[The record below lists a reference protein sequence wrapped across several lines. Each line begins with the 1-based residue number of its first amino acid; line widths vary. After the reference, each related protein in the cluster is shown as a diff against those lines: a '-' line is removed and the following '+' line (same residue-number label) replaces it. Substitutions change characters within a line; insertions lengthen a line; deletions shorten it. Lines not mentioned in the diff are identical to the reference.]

1 MAKTIQMRTPQQE
14 KEARLV
20 AGMYDKNRKIQS
32 ELYAYCSRY
41 FWANYRGVFF
51 ADEESATEIFQNT
64 FIAMWENIERR
75 KIYVSDG
82 RVMGKNN
89 EPLSGSILTYFMGIA
104 RIKYL
109 EWVREHPAYADPETE
124 MERKIKEEGF
134 DAQQYTNMLY
144 DSEDNKMLDIIADVI
159 SHMSE
164 RCSEILSKFY
174 YEEKDLDTILLE
186 IHNRFEERPQNEE
199 AQVHGVIAYFSTK
212 HLSQL
217 FELIKRQMDM
227 NNNNFQDR
235 IDEYLL
241 HGDTMS
247 EEDKAQ
253 FLKEIEEDAEKKEQY
268 EFTKNVKQAM
278 VSRGE
283 KLKAMTEFQKEMKS
297 HHHRK
302 TWLWISSIAAVL
314 VIGFFAINPLFVENS
329 PTDNVRGDEN
339 DVFDM
344 TVQTD
349 SINNDSISTDTISLH
364 HE

>member
-1 MAKTIQMRTPQQE
+1 M
-14 KEARLV
+14 
-20 AGMYDKNRKIQS
+20 
-32 ELYAYCSRY
+32 
-41 FWANYRGVFF
+41 
-51 ADEESATEIFQNT
+51 
-64 FIAMWENIERR
+64 
-75 KIYVSDG
+75 
-82 RVMGKNN
+82 
-89 EPLSGSILTYFMGIA
+89 
-104 RIKYL
+104 
-109 EWVREHPAYADPETE
+109 
-124 MERKIKEEGF
+124 
-134 DAQQYTNMLY
+134 
-144 DSEDNKMLDIIADVI
+144 DNK
-159 SHMSE
+159 
-164 RCSEILSKFY
+164 
-174 YEEKDLDTILLE
+174 
-186 IHNRFEERPQNEE
+186 
-199 AQVHGVIAYFSTK
+199 
-212 HLSQL
+212 
-217 FELIKRQMDM
+217 
-227 NNNNFQDR
+227 FQDR

-241 HGDTMS
+241 HGDKMS

-329 PTDNVRGDEN
+329 PTDNVRGNEN

-344 TVQTD
+344 TVPTD

>member
-1 MAKTIQMRTPQQE
+1 
-14 KEARLV
+14 
-20 AGMYDKNRKIQS
+20 
-32 ELYAYCSRY
+32 
-41 FWANYRGVFF
+41 
-51 ADEESATEIFQNT
+51 
-64 FIAMWENIERR
+64 
-75 KIYVSDG
+75 
-82 RVMGKNN
+82 
-89 EPLSGSILTYFMGIA
+89 
-104 RIKYL
+104 
-109 EWVREHPAYADPETE
+109 
-124 MERKIKEEGF
+124 
-134 DAQQYTNMLY
+134 
-144 DSEDNKMLDIIADVI
+144 
-159 SHMSE
+159 
-164 RCSEILSKFY
+164 
-174 YEEKDLDTILLE
+174 
-186 IHNRFEERPQNEE
+186 
-199 AQVHGVIAYFSTK
+199 
-212 HLSQL
+212 
-217 FELIKRQMDM
+217 MDM
-227 NNNNFQDR
+227 NYNFQDR

-241 HGDTMS
+241 YGDTMS

-253 FLKEIEEDAEKKEQY
+253 FLKEIDEDAEKKEQY

-344 TVQTD
+344 TVPTD